1 MHPMSPLRGAV
12 LHRSP
17 GHRLRQPASSERLE
31 VIQHRLNLAG
41 GGVVVAVPSDHP
53 GGIPPHLVPGVGQ
66 VGHQLR
72 VPAQHLDVAALQPG
86 RVSFPEQVGH
96 CCGG

>member
-17 GHRLRQPASSERLE
+17 GHRFGQPASSERLE
-31 VIQHRLNLAG
+31 VVEYRPDL
-41 GGVVVAVPSDHP
+41 GVGRPVVAVPSDHP
-53 GGIPPHLVPGVGQ
+53 SGIPPHLVTGIGQ

-72 VPAQHLDVAALQPG
+72 IASQHLHVAALQPG
-86 RVSFPEQVGH
+86 RVAFPEQVGH
-96 CCGG
+96 CCCG